1 MIRRL
6 KFKDIYVQSK
16 NKTTV
21 KKQNLVNKQI
31 VSKMLCPEVLFLET
45 KSSSSS
51 TVFGTHTTT
60 SVKDTVITN
69 NDVFD
74 QLKFVIPGS
83 LFPPDNLHQALNI
96 DTEFYRADD
105 FQFQLLVEEEFLK
118 TFIEKGKLF
127 LQTFVGPNTN
137 ENFLCILPSGK
148 VSKLFIM
155 PSEGQ

>member
-1 MIRRL
+1 
-6 KFKDIYVQSK
+6 
-16 NKTTV
+16 
-21 KKQNLVNKQI
+21 
-31 VSKMLCPEVLFLET
+31 MLCPEVLFFET

-60 SVKDTVITN
+60 NFKDTVITN

-83 LFPPDNLHQALNI
+83 LFPPDDLHRALNF
-96 DTEFYRADD
+96 DTEFYQADD

-148 VSKLFIM
+148 VSKLFIFNIM

>member
-1 MIRRL
+1 
-6 KFKDIYVQSK
+6 
-16 NKTTV
+16 
-21 KKQNLVNKQI
+21 
-31 VSKMLCPEVLFLET
+31 MLCPEVLFFET

-60 SVKDTVITN
+60 NFKDTVITN

-96 DTEFYRADD
+96 DTEFYQADD

-127 LQTFVGPNTN
+127 LQTFVRPNTN

-148 VSKLFIM
+148 VSKLFIFNIL
-155 PSEGQ
+155 PSEGQWNFSCRP